1 MKKLIYIL
9 LGIILMGIITF
20 FITNPSVYNKN
31 YWEDIGLGGSYLY
44 ADVSREFGEPI
55 EILHISDAE
64 SIVKY
69 DGISFVWHNS
79 DLNGIFVCSEI
90 TSNKISFGKKKVS
103 VGMSKQEIQ
112 RIYNRGFIKPIKD
125 LPNSELGYIDGTDKT
140 WIYFKFDDKD
150 VVNKI
155 VLTHGVWK

>member
-1 MKKLIYIL
+1 MKKIVCIQ
-9 LGIILMGIITF
+9 LGIILIGMIMF

-31 YWEDIGLGGSYLY
+31 YWKDIGLGESHLY
-44 ADVSREFGEPI
+44 ADVIREFGEPT
-55 EILHISDAE
+55 EIVHISDVE
-64 SIVKY
+64 SVVRY
-69 DGISFVWHNS
+69 EGVSFIWYNA

-90 TSNKISFGKKKVS
+90 TSSKISFGKKNVS

-125 LPNSELGYIDGTDKT
+125 LPNNELGYIDGTDDT
-140 WIYFKFDDKD
+140 WVYFKFNDKD

-155 VLTHGVWK
+155 VLAHGV